1 MMVNVNEAL
10 NINLFF
16 FYQLEKRLSH
26 HLFPDPHTKTL
37 QEIKVFTLKGLVGG
51 VFLRV

>member
-1 MMVNVNEAL
+1 MMVNVKEAF

-16 FYQLEKRLSH
+16 FYQLEQAFPSPVSGSSQKYTARNKGLS
-26 HLFPDPHTKTL
+26 
-37 QEIKVFTLKGLVGG
+37 LKGLVGG